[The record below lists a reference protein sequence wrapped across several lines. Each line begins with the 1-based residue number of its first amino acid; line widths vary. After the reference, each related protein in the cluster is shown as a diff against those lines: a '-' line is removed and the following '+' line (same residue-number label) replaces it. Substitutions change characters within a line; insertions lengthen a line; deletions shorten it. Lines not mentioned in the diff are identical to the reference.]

1 MKVTIVGTG
10 YVGLVTGACFA
21 DLGIDVT
28 CLDTDI
34 DKIDAL
40 KTGVIPIYEPGL
52 DEIVERA
59 REAGRLSFTSRYEFA
74 IPGADVVFIAVGT
87 PPRPSDGQADLSAI
101 MASAATIAPLLCGF
115 TVVATKSTVPV
126 GTSTRIE
133 KLMRRAA
140 TDADFAVA
148 SNPEFLREGAAIRDF
163 THPDRV
169 VLGVDGRR
177 AAAVLRE
184 VYAPIEA
191 AGVPVLVVDRST
203 AEIAKYA
210 ANSFLA
216 TKIAF
221 INEVA
226 DLCESTGGSVD
237 AVAHAIGLDH
247 RIGPEFLKAGPGFG
261 GSCFPKDTQAF
272 VVTSEALGV
281 RQRVVAAAIHA
292 NEARKLHL
300 VERVVEA
307 SGGSLA
313 GLRVAVLG
321 LTFKAGTDDLRDSPS
336 LVVVPELAT
345 LAAEVRAHDPAGLTR
360 ARGQIEGAVFCADMR
375 DALDGADVTVV
386 LTDWP
391 EYKSM
396 DFAEAADLMS
406 GRVLVD
412 LRNALDTAAATAAG
426 FSVFGVGRSE
436 ARGVAPVQRMAAIRQ
451 ARTAVQA
458 AE

>member
-28 CLDTDI
+28 CLDTDHG
-34 DKIDAL
+34 KVDAL
-40 KTGVIPIYEPGL
+40 NAGEIPIYEPGL
-52 DEIVERA
+52 ATIVARG
-59 REAGRLSFTSRYEFA
+59 REAGKLSFTTRYELA
-74 IPGADVVFIAVGT
+74 IPRADVVFVAVGT
-87 PPRPSDGQADLSAI
+87 PPRESDGQADLSAVFEAA
-101 MASAATIAPLLCGF
+101 ASIAPHLCGF
-115 TVVATKSTVPV
+115 TVIATKSTVPV
-126 GTSTRIE
+126 GTGARIE
-133 KLMRRAA
+133 KLIRQAA
-140 TDADFAVA
+140 PEADFAVA
-148 SNPEFLREGAAIRDF
+148 SNPEFLREGAAIHDF

-169 VLGVDGRR
+169 VIGVPDPR
-177 AAAVLRE
+177 AAEILRR

-191 AGVPVLVVDRST
+191 KGVPVLPVDRIT
-203 AEIAKYA
+203 AEITKYA

-226 DLCESTGGSVD
+226 DLCETAGGNID

-247 RIGPEFLKAGPGFG
+247 RIGREFLKAGPGFG

-272 VVTSEALGV
+272 VKTSEALGV
-281 RQRVVAAAIHA
+281 RQRVVTAAIHA

-307 SGGSLA
+307 CGGSLA
-313 GLRVAVLG
+313 GKRVAVLG

-336 LVVVPELAT
+336 LVVVPELAR
-345 LAAEVRAHDPAGLTR
+345 LAREVRAHDPAGLER
-360 ARGQIEGAVFCADMR
+360 ARDQIEGAVFYDDMAR
-375 DALDGADVTVV
+375 ALDGADVAVI

-391 EYKSM
+391 EYRSL
-396 DFAEAADLMS
+396 DFVRAARAMV

-412 LRNALDTAAATAAG
+412 LRNTIDIADAAAAG
-426 FSVFGVGRSE
+426 FRVFGIGRGST
-436 ARGVAPVQRMAAIRQ
+436 VAPAARVVAIER
-451 ARTAVQA
+451 ARAAVQA